1 MITEVKGKKFS
12 KPFRRL
18 QVTTSRVPPTSC
30 IAPVASGVIRPSA
43 GSMCPAILVSE
54 CLAVVALASTSL
66 VRASL
71 VVTTL
76 VVPLVVPMIVTS
88 LASALVITLA
98 VATGAAILIISPKQ
112 VSKELC
118 VWLLL
123 PLLG

>member
-1 MITEVKGKKFS
+1 
-12 KPFRRL
+12 
-18 QVTTSRVPPTSC
+18 
-30 IAPVASGVIRPSA
+30 
-43 GSMCPAILVSE
+43 MCPAILVSE

-66 VRASL
+66 VRAAL

-112 VSKELC
+112 VSKEPNEL
-118 VWLLL
+118 
-123 PLLG
+123 